1 MAESETEPETE
12 PITETPR
19 PYMMSREPLISPE
32 VKDVMDL
39 RSMIGKDKPKEG
51 MSIFEWI
58 MLNDYIDRRD
68 ERKEEKEKKRQQPQ
82 TLTKEAIV
90 QIVKETATLPSA
102 EPPEAVQK
110 LTERM
115 EKIEQENAELKQEK
129 RDQQLIEKATEPLKA
144 QLEKERT
151 EREHLKEE
159 MKELTEK
166 TEKPSTP
173 SSEKGSI
180 TDNIKELVAVK
191 DGLKELGM
199 IKDEKGATISYAGPD
214 GLPIKGEIPGPIV
227 WIPWFANQMKES
239 IVDIISEVG
248 KRLTIEAMATPTPKI
263 GQSSKLIKLPETPNI
278 QPPSAPK
285 PEVPQIEPKEHL
297 IKMPEVPIKETKQ
310 VATAPIE
317 LAPLDKPDEH
327 LHHKKQP
334 VTTEEESAKYT
345 KEALEKMKMPQLWRI
360 AKELRISNK
369 GKKAELI
376 QRILDAQK
384 GEEPDERKTETSN

>member
-1 MAESETEPETE
+1 MAEEPESEPE

-68 ERKEEKEKKRQQPQ
+68 ERKEEKKRQQPQ

-129 RDQQLIEKATEPLKA
+129 RDKELIENATNPLKA
-144 QLEKERT
+144 ELEKERE
-151 EREHLKEE
+151 EREQLKEQ

-248 KRLTIEAMATPTPKI
+248 KRLTIEAMAAPTPKI

-297 IKMPEVPIKETKQ
+297 IKMPEVPIREVEVPIIQQWTKET
-310 VATAPIE
+310 
-317 LAPLDKPDEH
+317 
-327 LHHKKQP
+327 
-334 VTTEEESAKYT
+334 
-345 KEALEKMKMPQLWRI
+345 LEKMKMADLWKI
-360 AKELRISNK
+360 ARELKISKK

-376 QRILDAQK
+376 QRILDKQK
-384 GEEPDERKTETSN
+384 GE